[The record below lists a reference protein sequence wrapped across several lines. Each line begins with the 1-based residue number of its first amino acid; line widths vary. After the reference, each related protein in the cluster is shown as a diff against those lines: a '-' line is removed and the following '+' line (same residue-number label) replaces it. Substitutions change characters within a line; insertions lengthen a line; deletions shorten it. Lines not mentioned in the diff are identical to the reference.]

1 MLSDSIAVVPDTI
14 PHAWLREL
22 RADRAF
28 DYADKRPPVDIMGE
42 IRQAL
47 MRLLQMLSGSDD
59 TAWLI
64 DVLLYG
70 VIAAAVILLVWT
82 LIKTGVM
89 PPIMLRTGR
98 VRALDAEVEDITEID
113 FERLIGVEVDSG
125 RYRSA
130 IRYLYLRSLR
140 DLQDRGL
147 LTYKRDRT
155 NRAYARDLAGTAFAV
170 PFSECVRVFERVW
183 YGDTMAT
190 ADDYASYATVFERL
204 QHTMQR
210 GEG

>member
-1 MLSDSIAVVPDTI
+1 MLPDSVRVTPDTI
-14 PHAWLREL
+14 PHAWLSEL
-22 RADRAF
+22 RAERAF
-28 DYADKRPPVDIMGE
+28 DYGDKRPPVDIMGE

-59 TAWLI
+59 TAWLV
-64 DVLLYG
+64 DVLIYG
-70 VIAAAVILLVWT
+70 VIAAAVILLIWT
-82 LIKTGVM
+82 LIRSGVM
-89 PPIMLRTGR
+89 SPITLRAGR
-98 VRALDAEVEDITEID
+98 VRTLDTDLEDITEID
-113 FERLIGVEVDSG
+113 FERLIGAEVQSG

-155 NRAYARDLAGTAFAV
+155 NRAYARDLAGTSCAAPFA
-170 PFSECVRVFERVW
+170 ECVRVFERVW
-183 YGDTMAT
+183 YGDAKAT
-190 ADDYASYATVFERL
+190 ADDYVTYTAIFERL
-204 QHTMQR
+204 QRTMQG